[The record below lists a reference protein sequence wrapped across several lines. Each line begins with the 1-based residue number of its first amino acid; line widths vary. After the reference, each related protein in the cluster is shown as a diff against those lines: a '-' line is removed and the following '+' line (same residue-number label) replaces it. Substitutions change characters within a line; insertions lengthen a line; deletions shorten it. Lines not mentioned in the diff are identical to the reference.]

1 MTCVTNVT
9 CHYICRTISPT
20 NKPIKLKI
28 LAIMNV
34 IPLSLGK
41 WHIHVQY
48 ESYDKIND
56 GVRDIKKN
64 NNRMF
69 LKHFQAFFPTK
80 MTGNQLT
87 TAEYYHNLGKDLPVC
102 IKSQML
108 IKHVSLKRL
117 SNYTIFVFSAF
128 N

>member
-64 NNRMF
+64 TQQQNVF
-69 LKHFQAFFPTK
+69 KAFSS
-80 MTGNQLT
+80 
-87 TAEYYHNLGKDLPVC
+87 
-102 IKSQML
+102 I
-108 IKHVSLKRL
+108 L
-117 SNYTIFVFSAF
+117 SNK
-128 N
+128 NDR